1 MLVNVY
7 FIVVSPTLFFYRQNA
22 SFDQSFHYSL
32 HGTLGNAYLNCYFSR
47 RGLRRMCQ
55 ANKHMC
61 VVTEKSPALNSP
73 APIHLIYHADYNA
86 IEMSH
91 VMIVY
96 VHLSTLNQDGGIC
109 SIQTVSLDYLTD
121 IIILL
126 AAAVIVVPL
135 SRLARLGIVPG
146 FLIAGVAVGPSVLG
160 LIDNQAEIGHLAE
173 LGVVLLL
180 FVIGIELKPSRLW
193 LMRRMVFGLG
203 ALQVVVTGVLISVAV
218 IFVFNVDLQSALLIG
233 PALALS
239 STAFVL
245 QLLIEQKMLN
255 SNYGR
260 TSIAVLLFQDLAVVP
275 LLALVSLLAVTE
287 FSIEKDIGLA
297 LLETLMILA
306 LVIIGGRYLLQP
318 ILHLIAR
325 LGSPE
330 IFTTSAV
337 LLVLGTAVLLAQVG
351 LSMAMGAFVA
361 GLLVAD
367 SEFRHQVAAE
377 IQPFRGLLLG
387 LFFMSMGM
395 SLNLKVFFAEPLSF
409 IGLVLVLMFTKVTI
423 LWMLL
428 RLFGHKGGVAQA
440 VSLLL
445 AQSGE
450 FALILFALAFDSALL
465 SEELFQQLLVI
476 VVLSML
482 ATPPLARLAHRLAV
496 SRRSEQVES
505 EFEEMDVVSK
515 AIVIVGFG
523 HVGRKVGEILE
534 IRKVPYVAVDNDAGV
549 VKRGRNAG
557 RSVFYGDARQPDVLR
572 SLGVGEARLVIVTVD
587 DFQATE
593 QVVSSLHHSFP
604 KMEILVRG
612 HDLENCRSLKAQG
625 AWFTVSENL
634 EASTALARAALSQV
648 RANDAENELIIDQFR
663 RDYYSDPKRES

>member
-1 MLVNVY
+1 MVE
-7 FIVVSPTLFFYRQNA
+7 
-22 SFDQSFHYSL
+22 
-32 HGTLGNAYLNCYFSR
+32 R
-47 RGLRRMCQ
+47 R
-55 ANKHMC
+55 
-61 VVTEKSPALNSP
+61 SIPA
-73 APIHLIYHADYNA
+73 
-86 IEMSH
+86 
-91 VMIVY
+91 
-96 VHLSTLNQDGGIC
+96 
-109 SIQTVSLDYLTD
+109 VSLDYLTD

-126 AAAVIVVPL
+126 TAAVIVVPF
-135 SRLARLGIVPG
+135 SRFARLGTVPG

-203 ALQVVVTGVLISVAV
+203 ALQVVVTGLLISVAV
-218 IFVFNVDLQSALLIG
+218 IFVFNVDPRSALLIG

-245 QLLIEQKMLN
+245 QLLIDQKMLT

-275 LLALVSLLAVTE
+275 LLALSSLLAVTE
-287 FSIEKDIGLA
+287 VSVEQNTGLA
-297 LLETLMILA
+297 LLEALMILA
-306 LVIIGGRYLLQP
+306 LVIIGGHYLLQP
-318 ILHLIAR
+318 ILHRIAR
-325 LGSPE
+325 MDSPE

-367 SEFRHQVAAE
+367 SEFRHQVTAE
-377 IQPFRGLLLG
+377 IQPFRGLLIG

-395 SLNLKVFFAEPLSF
+395 SLDLAVFFAEPLIF
-409 IGLVLVLMFTKVTI
+409 IGLVLMLMFTKIV
-423 LWMLL
+423 LLLMLL
-428 RLFGHKGGVAQA
+428 RLFGHKGRIAQA
-440 VSLLL
+440 ISLLL

-450 FALILFALAFDSALL
+450 FALILFAVAFDAALL

-482 ATPPLARLAHRLAV
+482 ATPPLAGLAHRLAV
-496 SRRSEQVES
+496 SRRSEHAES
-505 EFEEMDVVSK
+505 DFEKMDVVSK

-523 HVGRKVGEILE
+523 RVGRQIGEILE
-534 IRKVPYVAVDNDAGV
+534 IRNVPYVAVDNDTEV
-549 VKRGRNAG
+549 VKRGRSAI

-587 DFQATE
+587 DFQVTE
-593 QVVSSLHHSFP
+593 QVVSSLHHSTP
-604 KMEILVRG
+604 KMGILVRG
-612 HDLENCRSLKAQG
+612 HDLEHCRSLRAQG
-625 AWFTVSENL
+625 AWFVVSENL
-634 EASTALARAALSQV
+634 EASTALAQAALSQV
-648 RANDAENELIIDQFR
+648 RTNDIENDLAIEQYR
-663 RDYYSDPKRES
+663 KDYYSNSKVKG